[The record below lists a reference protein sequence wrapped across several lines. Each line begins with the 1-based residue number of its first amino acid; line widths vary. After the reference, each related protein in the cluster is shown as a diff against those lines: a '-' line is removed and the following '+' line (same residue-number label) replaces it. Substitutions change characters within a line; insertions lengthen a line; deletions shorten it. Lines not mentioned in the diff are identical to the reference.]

1 MNFQGCIYEQQI
13 KVLVFANSTLTS
25 LILLIINF
33 LFKIDA
39 MQEW

>member
-1 MNFQGCIYEQQI
+1 MNFKGCIYEQQI

-33 LFKIDA
+33 LFKIDT
-39 MQEW
+39 M